1 MWRCSQTQISD
12 VSKSHGFL
20 TEQHFK
26 KGDVNEDILTS
37 RDCCTQISFELSLAL
52 NSPSSSIASRTYSA
66 RANLS
71 QSVSV
76 GSSRSCTQCCSSA
89 LNNYGTRCLK

>member
-1 MWRCSQTQISD
+1 MWHCWQTQISD
-12 VSKSHGFL
+12 VSNSWPFDR
-20 TEQHFK
+20 TAIQER
-26 KGDVNEDILTS
+26 DVDEDISTS

-76 GSSRSCTQCCSSA
+76 GSSRSCTQC
-89 LNNYGTRCLK
+89 

>member
-1 MWRCSQTQISD
+1 MALLQAQISD
-12 VSKSHGFL
+12 VSKPMALRFDR
-20 TEQHFK
+20 TAIQERAI
-26 KGDVNEDILTS
+26 NENILTS

-76 GSSRSCTQCCSSA
+76 GSSRSCTQ
-89 LNNYGTRCLK
+89 Y